1 MIWLIGYKGLLGSAV
16 SENLKNSNLPF
27 IQTDSKADVS
37 DYTTLESIALQSPE
51 KITYIINCSGYTNV
65 DKAESEKLM
74 AEKVNITGPENL
86 AKLANKLNATLI
98 HISSDYVFDGS
109 IKSPLLESD
118 EATPLS
124 VYGTTKLE
132 GDKKIIKTA
141 KKYYIL
147 RTSWLFGGN
156 RKNFVTTMINLFN
169 NKNQVKVVNDQ
180 IGSPTYSK
188 DLANVIVKIIKKE
201 IEENKIPYGLYNY
214 SSAGTISW
222 YDFAMEIK
230 NQGEN
235 LGLIKNNNCNL
246 APCTSKEYVTDA
258 KRPTYSFLCKD
269 KISKNLNIKI
279 PNWKASLSD
288 YLHTLI

>member
-1 MIWLIGYKGLLGSAV
+1 MIWRIGYKGLLGSAV

-27 IQTDSKADVS
+27 FQTDSKADVS
-37 DYTTLESIALQSPE
+37 DYTTLESFALQSPE
-51 KITYIINCSGYTNV
+51 KITHIINCSGYTNV
-65 DKAESEKLM
+65 DKAESEKLL
-74 AEKVNITGPENL
+74 AEKVNVTGPENL
-86 AKLANKLNATLI
+86 AKLANKLDATLI
-98 HISSDYVFDGS
+98 HISSDYVFHGS

-118 EATPLS
+118 EANPLS

-147 RTSWLFGGN
+147 RTSWLFGGTG
-156 RKNFVTTMINLFN
+156 KNFVTTMINLFN
-169 NKNQVKVVNDQ
+169 NKDHVNVVNDQ

-201 IEENKIPYGLYNY
+201 IEENNIPYGIYNF
-214 SSAGTISW
+214 SSQGTISW

-235 LGLIKNNNCNL
+235 LGLIKNKNCNL

-258 KRPTYSFLCKD
+258 KRPAYSVLCKD

-288 YLHTLI
+288 YLQTLI